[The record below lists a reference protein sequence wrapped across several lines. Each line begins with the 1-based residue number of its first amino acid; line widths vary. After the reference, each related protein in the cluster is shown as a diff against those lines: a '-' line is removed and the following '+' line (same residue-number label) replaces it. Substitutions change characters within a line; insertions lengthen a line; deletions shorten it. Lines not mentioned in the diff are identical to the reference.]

1 MKKIQKVLGALQKLR
16 VEHVLLFPEL
26 HIKHSDEQLMEIHSL
41 FLHIYPCTIR
51 VSINITEVVHIEHV
65 LVQVSAGF
73 STVPVSPPLGRVATP
88 PVFAPPVSNQQTDF

>member
-26 HIKHSDEQLMEIHSL
+26 HIKHSDEQLMEINSPFTH
-41 FLHIYPCTIR
+41 PCMIR